1 MKKLLTL
8 LLAAFMLPAFA
19 GEFPEGSPKFG
30 TDFEAAKKAAAESGK
45 PIIVVFSAVWCP
57 PCQSMKKNVY
67 PSADVKPL
75 HDKFVWAYLDV
86 DDEKNAKIAE
96 QYKVRGIPHIQ
107 FLGKDAKDLGNQV
120 GGMAPAE
127 FAGLL
132 TKVSEKAAAK

>member
-1 MKKLLTL
+1 M
-8 LLAAFMLPAFA
+8 
-19 GEFPEGSPKFG
+19 S
-30 TDFEAAKKAAAESGK
+30 SRIGK
-45 PIIVVFSAVWCP
+45 PMIVVFSAAWCP

-96 QYKVRGIPHIQ
+96 QYKVQGIPHIQ
-107 FLGKDAKDLGNQV
+107 FLGKDGKDLGNQV
-120 GGMAPAE
+120 GGVAPAE